1 MNELIPIIYVLLAL
15 ATMLVIICSIFI
27 ITLLLYV
34 CFSWVIDPNRI
45 KTYPQESYII

>member
-15 ATMLVIICSIFI
+15 ITMLFIICLIFI

-34 CFSWVIDPNRI
+34 CFSWIIDPNRI
-45 KTYPQESYII
+45 KTYPRESYII